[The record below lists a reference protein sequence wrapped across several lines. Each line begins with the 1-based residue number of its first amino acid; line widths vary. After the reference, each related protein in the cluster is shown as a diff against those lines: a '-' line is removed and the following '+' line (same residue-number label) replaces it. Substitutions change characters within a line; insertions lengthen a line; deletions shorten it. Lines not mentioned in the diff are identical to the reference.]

1 MDPKLTRRFPSI
13 MLSFLL
19 LFFLGLPQCQAQ
31 TTGPPAAKNETAFA
45 NQPAAASPIQSAA
58 DLSTA
63 ITRVAEATIPAVV
76 HVEVTQSR
84 EVTNPFLPFE
94 NDPFFHYFFNVPRM
108 PRKFKREMKG
118 LGTGMIL
125 DSEGHI
131 LTNNHV
137 VAGATEIEVLLS
149 DGSSYKAKVVGTDPK
164 TDLAVIAIKADR
176 PLPHVTLGDSD
187 KVQVGQWVVAIG
199 QPRGLSNTVTQGI
212 ISAKHRTGIMDP
224 SSYEDYLQTDAAIN
238 PGNSGG
244 PLLTLD
250 GKVIG
255 IDAAIVSE
263 SGGFEGIGFAIPSNM
278 AAHIASALIAHG
290 KVERGWLGVS
300 IQDLTPELAKKF
312 GLAAPKGA
320 LVADVVKGSPADKA
334 GLRRGDVLL
343 SYRGNAIPDAS
354 TLRNE
359 VAGTASG
366 QEVKLTVWRDGKE
379 QAFTLRIGSLE
390 DAIGM
395 LAASVRERLGVV
407 VRPVNEK
414 EAQKYGLDPQEGV
427 AITSVDPGGPL
438 GEAGF
443 EVNDIILEIDN
454 ASVEG
459 VEGFVDMVN
468 ALPHNQKVVIKAL
481 DHRSGDTGYL
491 EVTVR

>member
-1 MDPKLTRRFPSI
+1 MNPKLTRIFPSI
-13 MLSFLL
+13 MFSFLL
-19 LFFLGLPQCQAQ
+19 VFFLGLAQCQAQ
-31 TTGPPAAKNETAFA
+31 TASQAAAKSEAA
-45 NQPAAASPIQSAA
+45 LVDQPAATNPIQSAA

-63 ITRVAEATIPAVV
+63 ITKVAQATIPAVV
-76 HVEVTQSR
+76 HVEVTQSQ
-84 EVTNPFLPFE
+84 EMTNPFLPFE
-94 NDPFFHYFFNVPRM
+94 NDPLFHYFFNVPQM

-118 LGTGMIL
+118 LGTGMIM

-137 VAGATEIEVLLS
+137 VAGATEIQVLLS
-149 DGSSYKAKVVGTDPK
+149 DGASYKAKVVGTDPK
-164 TDLAVIAIKADR
+164 TDLGVIQIKADK
-176 PLPHVTLGDSD
+176 PLPHVTFGDSD

-224 SSYEDYLQTDAAIN
+224 SSYQDYLQTDAAIN

-244 PLLTLD
+244 PLLALD

-255 IDAAIVSE
+255 INAAIVSE
-263 SGGFEGIGFAIPSNM
+263 SGGFEGIGFAIPSDM
-278 AAHIASALIAHG
+278 AVHIASALIAHG

-300 IQDLTPELAKKF
+300 IQDLTPEMAKKF
-312 GLAAPKGA
+312 GLSASKGA
-320 LVADVVKGSPADKA
+320 LVAQVVKDSPADKA
-334 GLRRGDVLL
+334 GLKRGDVLL
-343 SYRGNAIPDAS
+343 SYRGNAIPDSS

-359 VAGTASG
+359 VAGTPRG
-366 QEVKLTVWRDGKE
+366 QEAKVTVWREGKE
-379 QAFTLRIGSLE
+379 QSFTVKIGSLE
-390 DAIGM
+390 DATRM

-407 VRPVNEK
+407 VRPVTEK
-414 EAQKYGLDPQEGV
+414 ETQKYQLDPQEGV
-427 AITSVDPGGPL
+427 AISSVDPKGPL

-443 EVNDIILEIDN
+443 EVNDIILEINN

-468 ALPHNQKVVIKAL
+468 ALPHNQRIVIKAL
-481 DHRSGDTGYL
+481 DHRTGDTGYL
-491 EVTVR
+491 EVNIR

>member
-1 MDPKLTRRFPSI
+1 MDPKLIKRLPPI
-13 MLSFLL
+13 MVSFLL
-19 LFFLGLPQCQAQ
+19 VLVLGLAQCQAQ
-31 TTGPPAAKNETAFA
+31 TASQAAAKSETALV
-45 NQPAAASPIQSAA
+45 NQPAATNPIQSAA

-63 ITRVAEATIPAVV
+63 ITKVAQATIPAVV
-76 HVEVTQSR
+76 HVEVTQSQ
-84 EVTNPFLPFE
+84 EMTNPFLPFE
-94 NDPFFHYFFNVPRM
+94 NDPFFHYFFNVPQM

-118 LGTGMIL
+118 LGTGMIM
-125 DSEGHI
+125 DGEGHI

-137 VAGATEIEVLLS
+137 VAGATEIQVLLS

-164 TDLAVIAIKADR
+164 TDLAVIRIKADK
-176 PLPHVTLGDSD
+176 PLPHITFGDSD

-212 ISAKHRTGIMDP
+212 ISAKHRTGIMNP
-224 SSYEDYLQTDAAIN
+224 SSYQDYLQTDAAIN

-255 IDAAIVSE
+255 INAAIVSE
-263 SGGFEGIGFAIPSNM
+263 SGGFEGIGFAIPSDM
-278 AAHIASALIAHG
+278 AVHIASALIAHG

-300 IQDLTPELAKKF
+300 IQDLTPEMAKKF
-312 GLAAPKGA
+312 GLSAPKGA
-320 LVADVVKGSPADKA
+320 LVAQVVKDSPAEKA
-334 GLRRGDVLL
+334 GLKRGDVLL
-343 SYRGNAIPDAS
+343 SYRGNAIPDSS

-359 VAGTASG
+359 VAGTPSG
-366 QEVKLTVWRDGKE
+366 QEAKVTVWREGKE
-379 QAFTLRIGSLE
+379 RWFTVKIGSLE
-390 DAIGM
+390 DATRM

-407 VRPVNEK
+407 VRPVTEK
-414 EAQKYGLDPQEGV
+414 EAQKYQLDPQEGV
-427 AITSVDPGGPL
+427 AISSVDPKGPL

-443 EVNDIILEIDN
+443 EVNDIILDINN

-468 ALPHNQKVVIKAL
+468 ALPHNQRIVIKAL
-481 DHRSGDTGYL
+481 DHRTGDTGYL
-491 EVTVR
+491 EVNIR